1 MKLIDK
7 YLLKTLMVPLS
18 YCLLAFAMIYVIYDL
33 FDNLEDFIKGQT
45 PFLDVVKFY
54 VFLMPSVINIIAPV
68 SLLLSVLYSLS
79 SLTRSNELTA
89 MRASGLSLYRLVTP
103 LIGVGLV
110 STLLVAIVHE
120 TLGPWS
126 AYWTQQ
132 FIQMQRKSDAVPVY
146 IAYNLA
152 FKNELDRRIWMIGSF
167 DTRTF
172 RMEDINVLQQR
183 EDGSDAVKIRAKNGH
198 WMDDRWWFEEVST
211 QTYTPEGNP
220 AGAAKV
226 ELRTEMDEFRE
237 TPKDFINEIKDP
249 EYLSSREILTF
260 LRTHRHLSRDT
271 KARIRVNLHNRLAM
285 PWTCLIVTL
294 LGIPFGAKT
303 GRKGAFLGVVL
314 ALSSFFGFYLLVNLG
329 LAFGKKQMLAPWAA
343 GWMPNVVFLIIGII
357 LVYRMR

>member
-7 YLLKTLMVPLS
+7 YLLKTLMVPLT

-45 PFLDVVKFY
+45 PLLDVVKFY

-103 LIGVGLV
+103 MIMVGL
-110 STLLVAIVHE
+110 TATILVALIHE

-126 AYWTQQ
+126 AYWTRQ
-132 FIQMQRKSDAVPVY
+132 FILMQRSANSVPVHL
-146 IAYNLA
+146 AFNLA
-152 FKNELDRRIWMIGSF
+152 FKNEVDRRIWMIGTF
-167 DTRTF
+167 DTKTF
-172 RMEDINVLQQR
+172 LMEDVNVLQQR
-183 EDGSDAVKIRAKNGH
+183 EDGSDAAKIRAKSGH
-198 WMDDRWWFEEVST
+198 WLDDRWWFEEIST

-220 AGAAKV
+220 TGAAKI
-226 ELRTEMDEFRE
+226 ELRSEMNEFRE

-260 LRTHRHLSRDT
+260 LRTHRHISRDT
-271 KARIRVNLHNRLAM
+271 KARIKVNLHNRLAM

-314 ALSSFFGFYLLVNLG
+314 ALSSFFGFYFLVNLG
-329 LAFGKKQMLAPWAA
+329 LAFGKKQILAPWVA
-343 GWMPNVVFLIIGII
+343 GWMPNIVFLIIGLI